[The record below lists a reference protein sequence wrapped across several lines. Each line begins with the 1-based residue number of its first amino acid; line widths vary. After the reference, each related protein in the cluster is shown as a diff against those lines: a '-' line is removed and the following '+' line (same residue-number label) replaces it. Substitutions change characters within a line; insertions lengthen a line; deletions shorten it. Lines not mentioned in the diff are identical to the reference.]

1 MYQSNSVANRLRHRG
16 PDWSG
21 CKIANKSILCHERLA
36 IVDLGMNK
44 HSLILVLIINSATGD
59 QPFVSKDGSIV
70 LVTNGEIY
78 NHKEIRSQFPTF
90 EFSTKS
96 DSEVIIPL
104 YQKYGLDAPKYV
116 EGMFS
121 FILLDVKKNRLV
133 VARDPIGIT
142 SLYQG
147 KMRVT
152 EKETS
157 RD

>member
-1 MYQSNSVANRLRHRG
+1 MVGVLF
-16 PDWSG
+16 
-21 CKIANKSILCHERLA
+21 
-36 IVDLGMNK
+36 
-44 HSLILVLIINSATGD
+44 SLIILVATGD

-78 NHKEIRSQFPTF
+78 NHKDIRKQFPTY

-104 YQKYGLDAPKYV
+104 YQKYGLDAPKYL

-121 FILLDVKKNRLV
+121 FILLDVPKNRFV

-147 KMRVT
+147 NLHT
-152 EKETS
+152 
-157 RD
+157 